1 MTGVVVVGTG
11 FGCYTHVRA
20 LRGAGFDVVAVVGRD
35 AEKTATR
42 ARLFDVSRAL
52 TSVDEALA
60 LPGIDAVTIATPP
73 DTHAPLVRAALAAKK
88 HVLCEKPFARD
99 ADEARTLLAA
109 AVEAGVVHL
118 LGTEYRFDTGQALL
132 ARAVHDGMVGEPRLA
147 LFLLHVPVLAGV
159 DAELPE
165 WWADAEQGG
174 GWLTAHGSQVIDQI
188 RVTLGEF
195 ASVRA
200 TTLNVA
206 GRDATA
212 DDGFV
217 AHFELRSGVAG
228 VMQSTAADRG
238 QMLVETRVV
247 GTGGSAWIEGLGD
260 KVCVA
265 DAQGLRVVPVP
276 DDLRT
281 TTPSPPPGDALTT
294 DYERMIG
301 HGLDLGAYTRLAE
314 HFRARITGAPAPPG
328 PEPATFAD
336 GVADMLVLDALRRS
350 ARTGGTEAVSA
361 SA

>member
-1 MTGVVVVGTG
+1 VTGVVVFGTG
-11 FGCYTHVRA
+11 FGCFTHVRA
-20 LRGAGFDVVAVVGRD
+20 LRGAGFDVVGVVGRD

-42 ARLFDVSRAL
+42 ARLFDVPRSF
-52 TSVDEALA
+52 TSADEALV
-60 LPGIDAVTIATPP
+60 LQGVDAVTIATPP
-73 DTHAPLVRAALAAKK
+73 DTHAALVRAALAAGK

-99 ADEARTLLAA
+99 ADEARALLASA
-109 AVEAGVVHL
+109 EEAGVVHL
-118 LGTEYRFDTGQALL
+118 LGTEVRFDTGQALL
-132 ARAVHDGMVGEPRLA
+132 ARAVRDGLVGEPRLA
-147 LFLLHVPVLAGV
+147 LFLLHVPVLAGA
-159 DAELPE
+159 DAELPD
-165 WWADAEQGG
+165 WWADAAQGG
-174 GWLTAHGSQVIDQI
+174 GWLTAHGSQVVDQI

-200 TTLNVA
+200 STLNVA

-238 QMLVETRVV
+238 PLLIETRVV
-247 GTGGSAWIEGLGD
+247 GTGGAAWIEGLGD
-260 KVCVA
+260 KVWVA
-265 DAQGLRVVPVP
+265 DAHGPRVLPVP

-281 TTPSPPPGDALTT
+281 AVASAPPGDALTT

-314 HFRARITGAPAPPG
+314 HFLARITVTAAPSG
-328 PEPATFAD
+328 PEPATFGD

-350 ARTGGTEAVSA
+350 ARDGCSVEVADG
-361 SA
+361 